1 MALVCILIFIGTTLA
16 NLTTI
21 LVAAVQAGPAAA
33 SAVSQRFY
41 DRHRHI
47 LKTTIKYHQGRQS
60 EETAGDPSQVAAN
73 LEKKI

>member
-1 MALVCILIFIGTTLA
+1 MALICILIFVGTTFA

-33 SAVSQRFY
+33 GAVSQRFY

-47 LKTTIKYHQGRQS
+47 LRTTIKYHQGQQND
-60 EETAGDPSQVAAN
+60 ENPGDPDQVAAN
-73 LEKKI
+73 LEKKL

>member
-1 MALVCILIFIGTTLA
+1 MALICILIFVGTTFA

-21 LVAAVQAGPAAA
+21 LIAAVQAGPAAA

-60 EETAGDPSQVAAN
+60 DETTGDPSQVAAD
-73 LEKKI
+73 LDKKI